1 MRYHRSTFF
10 HKEAAMSEK
19 SKLDTKKDD
28 VPENF
33 FLASKKDGHQMTVY
47 YSQAACAVLE
57 EWKKPGKGTKNQ
69 FISDAIVEYG
79 MARFGE
85 ELGEAFS
92 TRKLKCLSKPQDLI
106 PKEVVAALAL
116 ALLDGRS
123 FKQKFSTLCEKITA
137 EDVEKLSGKTA
148 KSIGIALAKKYHFCD
163 TLPEKAL
170 WPLAFWAA
178 QKGWLDDAEDKGG
191 TAK

>member
-57 EWKKPGKGTKNQ
+57 EWKKQGKGTKNQ

-137 EDVEKLSGKTA
+137 EDVDSVVKF
-148 KSIGIALAKKYHFCD
+148 KSML
-163 TLPEKAL
+163 
-170 WPLAFWAA
+170 
-178 QKGWLDDAEDKGG
+178 
-191 TAK
+191 

>member
-1 MRYHRSTFF
+1 
-10 HKEAAMSEK
+10 MSEK

-57 EWKKPGKGTKNQ
+57 EWKKQGKGTKNQ

-148 KSIGIALAKKYHFCD
+148 KSIGIALAKNTTSA
-163 TLPEKAL
+163 TLS
-170 WPLAFWAA
+170 
-178 QKGWLDDAEDKGG
+178 QKRLSGHLPFGLPKKDGLMMLRTREARPSDFGRILRG
-191 TAK
+191 TPFFF

>member
-1 MRYHRSTFF
+1 
-10 HKEAAMSEK
+10 MSEK

-57 EWKKPGKGTKNQ
+57 EWKKQGKGTENQ

-92 TRKLKCLSKPQDLI
+92 TRKFKCFIKPQNRV

-116 ALLDGRS
+116 ALLDGKS
-123 FKQKFSTLCEKITA
+123 FRQNLSELCNEITA
-137 EDVEKLSGKTA
+137 EDVAELSRPPPLRFAQPLLKNTTSAPSPRKNISGHSLFGLSKKDGLRRTGKA
-148 KSIGIALAKKYHFCD
+148 RPSDLGRILR
-163 TLPEKAL
+163 
-170 WPLAFWAA
+170 
-178 QKGWLDDAEDKGG
+178 G
-191 TAK
+191 TPFFF

>member
-57 EWKKPGKGTKNQ
+57 EWKKQGKGTKNQ

-92 TRKLKCLSKPQDLI
+92 TRKLKCLSKPKNRV
-106 PKEVVAALAL
+106 PKEVVIALAL
-116 ALLDGRS
+116 ALLDEKN
-123 FKQKFSTLCEKITA
+123 FKQDFAALCNSITA
-137 EDVEKLSGKTA
+137 EDLAELEGSTA
-148 KSIGIALAKKYHFCD
+148 KTICSTLAEKHNLCD
-163 TLPEKAL
+163 AFPEKPL
-170 WPLAFWAA
+170 WALAFWAV
-178 QKGWLDDAEDKGG
+178 QKGWFKKDGKN
-191 TAK
+191 TTK

>member
-57 EWKKPGKGTKNQ
+57 EWKKQGRGTKNQ

-92 TRKLKCLSKPQDLI
+92 TRKFKCFIKPQNRV

-116 ALLDGRS
+116 ALLDGKS
-123 FKQKFSTLCEKITA
+123 FRQNLSELCNEITA
-137 EDVEKLSGKTA
+137 KDVAELSRKPPFALCSDLAEKYNLCTVP
-148 KSIGIALAKKYHFCD
+148 
-163 TLPEKAL
+163 PEKYL
-170 WPLAFWAA
+170 WALAFWAVK
-178 QKGWLDDAEDKGG
+178 KGWLKKDGES

>member
-1 MRYHRSTFF
+1 
-10 HKEAAMSEK
+10 MSEK

-57 EWKKPGKGTKNQ
+57 EWKKQGKGTKNQ

-92 TRKLKCLSKPQDLI
+92 TRKFKCFIKPQNRV

-116 ALLDGRS
+116 ALLDGKS
-123 FKQKFSTLCEKITA
+123 FRQNLSELCNEITA
-137 EDVEKLSGKTA
+137 EDVAELSRTPPLRFAQPLLKNTTSAPSPRKNISGH
-148 KSIGIALAKKYHFCD
+148 SLFGLSKKD
-163 TLPEKAL
+163 GL
-170 WPLAFWAA
+170 
-178 QKGWLDDAEDKGG
+178 EDVRHVF
-191 TAK
+191 

>member
-1 MRYHRSTFF
+1 
-10 HKEAAMSEK
+10 
-19 SKLDTKKDD
+19 
-28 VPENF
+28 
-33 FLASKKDGHQMTVY
+33 MTVY

-57 EWKKPGKGTKNQ
+57 EWKKQGKGTKNQ

-92 TRKLKCLSKPQDLI
+92 TRKFKCFIKPQNRV

-116 ALLDGRS
+116 ALLDGKS
-123 FKQKFSTLCEKITA
+123 FRQNLSELCNEITA
-137 EDVEKLSGKTA
+137 KDVAELSRKPPFALCSDLAEKYNLCTVP
-148 KSIGIALAKKYHFCD
+148 
-163 TLPEKAL
+163 PEKYL
-170 WPLAFWAA
+170 WALAFWAVK
-178 QKGWLDDAEDKGG
+178 KGWLKKDGES